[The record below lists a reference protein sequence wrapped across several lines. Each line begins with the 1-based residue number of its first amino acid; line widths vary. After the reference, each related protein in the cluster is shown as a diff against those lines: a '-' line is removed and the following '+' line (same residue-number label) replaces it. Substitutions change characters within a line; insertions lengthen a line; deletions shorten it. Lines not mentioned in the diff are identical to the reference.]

1 MTGQTQRLKMPQTRF
16 FTFLKAEAIRAYYT
30 SRHGLR
36 ELNYKGN
43 WYYAASPGCPGSG
56 KP

>member
-1 MTGQTQRLKMPQTRF
+1 MTGQTQRLKMQKPWF